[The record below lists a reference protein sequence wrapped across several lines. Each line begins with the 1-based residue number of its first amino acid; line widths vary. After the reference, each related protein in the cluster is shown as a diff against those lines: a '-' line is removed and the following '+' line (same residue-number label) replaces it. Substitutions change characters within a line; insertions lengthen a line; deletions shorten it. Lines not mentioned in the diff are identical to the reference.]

1 MTFEQRKGVTC
12 DIKIDRFLQALHH
25 HHQSAHQQQES
36 ETQLFVRAPKY
47 TAIQSPT
54 ECSNAYL
61 LETMQVMAHGEEISN
76 TNVGILSDWEHQLK
90 HDDPINQQAQ
100 KP

>member
-1 MTFEQRKGVTC
+1 MR
-12 DIKIDRFLQALHH
+12 
-25 HHQSAHQQQES
+25 HQDGPLPTGPAAQPAR
-36 ETQLFVRAPKY
+36 RAPTTGKRIAIVHSNTKY

-61 LETMQVMAHGEEISN
+61 PETMQVLVHGEEISN
-76 TNVGILSDWEHQLK
+76 TNLNILSDCEHQLK